1 LFEARVIVTAY
12 NQHVRLLSPG
22 LGWFAPS
29 KSTRGWEPTLL
40 WNHFTQMAREVPGAD
55 VRVAATSTGAENQ
68 GRRTRPRRVLNPFLA
83 VRGIFRALPEEIVQE
98 SECLRA
104 EFRLQS

>member
-1 LFEARVIVTAY
+1 MPTGLHAHPHRDPLFPEITVELLRLLWVFESSFLELSSFCIHVRNLLEARVIITAY

-40 WNHFTQMAREVPGAD
+40 WNHFTGAAD
-55 VRVAATSTGAENQ
+55 K
-68 GRRTRPRRVLNPFLA
+68 A
-83 VRGIFRALPEEIVQE
+83 VNLVGCKSPH
-98 SECLRA
+98 
-104 EFRLQS
+104 